1 MQAFSTTGTDG
12 ARAHRPA
19 WQGDLVL
26 AVAGALGSLLLSLTK
41 GSNKLLDS
49 GGDSDS
55 LMRLVQIRDLL
66 AGQGW
71 FDLTQYRM
79 GPAGGFEM
87 HWSRLV
93 DAPVAILLRL
103 AAMMTGD
110 TTRAE
115 MIVAYLWPGLLLAIC
130 LFLLIRA
137 ARRIGG
143 SEPAFPAAM
152 LGLAALHFM
161 GIFAPGSF
169 DHHNVQLALI
179 LGAVAALAGGS
190 GMRAGLL
197 AGIAAAASLAVGM
210 ETAPLV
216 AAIGAVVALAFL
228 IRGTAEAP
236 LALGFGAGFA
246 AGAALA
252 SLATLPPS
260 RWLTV
265 ACDAWSGGQAGTA
278 VIAGAGLA
286 VVAMT
291 PSLGS
296 SLPRRFAALSALAIA
311 LALYA
316 VAALPA
322 CLADP
327 YAGLDPL
334 LRRYWLD
341 WVTEAQGAAGM
352 IAGNPGEA
360 AGYYVTPLIAMMVM
374 GAAVVRGAGRRNAL
388 VVGLVLATA
397 FAVSIWQVRGA
408 MFSVPLAIIP
418 LAAMIARARTA
429 AARGGGAKAAL
440 MLAAA
445 WLVSFNI
452 AWNMGVARL
461 SAAVSGR
468 SGAMIEDASMSSGS
482 CYRAATYAGL
492 AELEPASV
500 LAISN
505 LGAPILLATG
515 HRVMSG
521 PYHRNVEGNLA
532 ALRALTG
539 EPDTART
546 IIDDYG
552 IELVVHCPGNSETK
566 VLASEFPRGLL
577 AAMEDGHVPAWL
589 APVGDAADGAL
600 RIFRV
605 GNRRTASFGR
615 PFSVTN

>member
-1 MQAFSTTGTDG
+1 LQAFSTTGTDG

-19 WQGDLVL
+19 WQGDLAL
-26 AVAGALGSLLLSLTK
+26 AVAGALGSLLLSLTT

-49 GGDSDS
+49 GGESDS

-93 DAPVAILLRL
+93 DAPL
-103 AAMMTGD
+103 AALLQTARMMTGD
-110 TTRAE
+110 AQQAE
-115 MIVAYLWPGLLLAIC
+115 TVVAYVWPGLLLAIC
-130 LFLLIRA
+130 LFLLMRA

-143 SEPAFPAAM
+143 SGAAFPAAM

-179 LGAVAALAGGS
+179 LGGVTALVSGS
-190 GMRAGLL
+190 GLRGGLL
-197 AGIAAAASLAVGM
+197 AGIAATASLAVGM

-216 AAIGAVVALAFL
+216 AAIGAAVALAFL
-228 IRGTAEAP
+228 FRGPREAP
-236 LALGFGAGFA
+236 MAFGFGAGFA
-246 AGAALA
+246 AAALLA

-260 RWLTV
+260 RWLTLT
-265 ACDAWSGGQAGTA
+265 CDAWSGAQAGTA
-278 VIAGAGLA
+278 IIAGAGLA
-286 VVAMT
+286 MVAMT

-296 SLPRRFAALSALAIA
+296 SLPRRLAALGALAGA

-316 VAALPA
+316 AAVLPA

-341 WVTEAQGAAGM
+341 WVTEAQGAGGM

-360 AGYYVTPLIAMMVM
+360 AGYYVTPLIALAFL
-374 GAAVVRGAGRRNAL
+374 GAAAVRGAGRRNAL
-388 VVGLVLATA
+388 VVGLVLAAA

-408 MFSVPLAIIP
+408 MFAVPLAIIP
-418 LAAMIARARTA
+418 LAAMIARARTT
-429 AARGGGAKAAL
+429 AARGGGSAAAL
-440 MLAAA
+440 ILAAA

-452 AWNMGVARL
+452 AWNIGVTRL
-461 SAAVSGR
+461 VAATSEPSGAVSG
-468 SGAMIEDASMSSGS
+468 DASPSSGS
-482 CYRAATYAGL
+482 CYRAAAYAGL
-492 AELEPASV
+492 AAMEPATV

-546 IIDDYG
+546 IIDAYG
-552 IELVVHCPGNSETK
+552 IGFVAHCPGNSETK
-566 VLASEFPRGLL
+566 VLASEFPRGLI
-577 AAMEDGHVPAWL
+577 AALEDGNISDWL
-589 APVGDAADGAL
+589 TPVADGGEGTL

-605 GNRRTASFGR
+605 SGRRTASFGR
-615 PFSVTN
+615 PSEVTN